1 MGDQRVGREGDISLV
16 VLAAPLIRG
25 CSCGGCLPIA
35 ALARHWWV
43 GQNSL
48 SPAHTS
54 VKSLHYLLLAPNL
67 SAGFRKFTLC
77 RSVRTVL

>member
-1 MGDQRVGREGDISLV
+1 MGDQRVGRKGDISIV

-25 CSCGGCLPIA
+25 STCRGRLPIA
-35 ALARHWWV
+35 ALARRWWV

-54 VKSLHYLLLAPNL
+54 VKSLH
-67 SAGFRKFTLC
+67 
-77 RSVRTVL
+77 